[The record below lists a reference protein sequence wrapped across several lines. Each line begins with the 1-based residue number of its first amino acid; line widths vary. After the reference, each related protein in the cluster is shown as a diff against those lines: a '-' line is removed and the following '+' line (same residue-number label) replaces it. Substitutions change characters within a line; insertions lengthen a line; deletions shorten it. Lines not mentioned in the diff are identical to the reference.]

1 MVSTYLNNTSNF
13 ISIKKSHEYG
23 FHMEKKQYENNYI
36 KIKYL
41 TRCSMVDVLS
51 IHYPLSARL
60 GGGGDD
66 IICMVIIFMFIARF
80 VYIYL

>member
-1 MVSTYLNNTSNF
+1 MSREYVFNLG
-13 ISIKKSHEYG
+13 KK
-23 FHMEKKQYENNYI
+23 YENNHI

-41 TRCSMVDVLS
+41 TRCTVDVLC

-60 GGGGDD
+60 GGGGDG
-66 IICMVIIFMFIARF
+66 IICVVIMFTFIARF